1 MGFARSLGIT
11 SGALIK
17 FWALKDGLILA
28 SQLRISSICVELD
41 VKLIVLLLT
50 NYSVNNLILEPWI
63 IAGPY

>member
-11 SGALIK
+11 FGALIK

-50 NYSVNNLILEPWI
+50 NYSINNLILEPWI